1 MMHSPV
7 ILTEYASSAPI
18 SLSVAQRDALRQL
31 VSGLTITP
39 VPGSTDT
46 YTLTSGSTVG
56 VARVGDL
63 TVELRP
69 KIGIAAVLFL
79 VSYALDPKSWKP
91 EQAELARDANLAEAI
106 IPLFARTA
114 QQAIRQG
121 LLHGYRRREDTLTS
135 IRGRVRIAEQ
145 FRTRTGLPLPI
156 EIAYDDFTPD
166 ILENQLLGTA
176 VDILGRLYLRHP
188 DSHTSIARLHQQ
200 FNGINNLAPDRR
212 GVPEPHWTRLNARYR
227 PAVALARLIIS
238 TAGLEAR
245 AGGEDASVFLINMN
259 AVFERFIRVA
269 LREALRLDVHTF
281 PAAARGRS
289 VHLDMEHTVPL
300 EPDLSWWN
308 GSRCVFAGD
317 CKYKKTEATVPNA
330 DVYQMLAYLTALQ
343 LADGLLIYAVGED
356 VPHTVT
362 VPFAGKRILVRTID
376 VTQAPHDV
384 LRQIAKLAG
393 QIRSIAAAPLMTPA
407 AAS

>member
-1 MMHSPV
+1 MRQPV
-7 ILTEYASSAPI
+7 VLTEYATSAPI
-18 SLSVAQRDALRQL
+18 PLSVAERDALRQL
-31 VSGLTITP
+31 VPGLTITP
-39 VPGSTDT
+39 APGSTDT

-56 VARVGDL
+56 VARVGEL

-135 IRGRVRIAEQ
+135 IRGRVRIVDQ

-156 EIAYDDFTPD
+156 EVVYDDFTAD
-166 ILENQLLGTA
+166 ILENQVLRTA
-176 VDILGRLYLRHP
+176 VDILGQLHLRHR
-188 DSHTSIARLHQQ
+188 DSQTSLARLRQQ
-200 FNGINNLAPDRR
+200 LNGISAMVPDGR
-212 GVPEPHWTRLNARYR
+212 GIPEPHWTRLNEHYR

-245 AGGEDASVFLINMN
+245 TGGEDASVFLIDMN
-259 AVFERFIRVA
+259 GAFERFIRLA

-289 VHLDMEHTVPL
+289 VHLDAEHEVPL
-300 EPDLSWWN
+300 EPDLSWWD
-308 GSRCVFAGD
+308 GGRCVFAGD
-317 CKYKKTEATVPNA
+317 CKYKKTRGTIPNA

-356 VPHTVT
+356 VPHTIT
-362 VPFAGKRILVRTID
+362 VPFADKRVLVRTID

-384 LRQIAKLAG
+384 LTQIAKLASL
-393 QIRSIAAAPLMTPA
+393 IRSIAAPSFMTSA